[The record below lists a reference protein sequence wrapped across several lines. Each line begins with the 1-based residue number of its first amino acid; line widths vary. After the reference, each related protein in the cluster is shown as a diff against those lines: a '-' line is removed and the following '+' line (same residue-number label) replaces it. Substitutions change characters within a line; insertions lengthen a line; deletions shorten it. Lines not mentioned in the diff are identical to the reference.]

1 MTEHNPRFAAESN
14 FAATEA
20 QFHLTELF
28 YSRTDERGIIKAG
41 NCVFQRVA
49 AYPWEEMLGAPHK
62 LIRHPDMPKG
72 VFHLLWD
79 RIKAGKPTGAYVK
92 NRSKSGRYYWVF
104 ALVSPADGGY
114 ISTRIKPSSELFATV
129 SGLYADLLRREMDDG
144 LSPRDSAEALLAAVR
159 AQGFSSYD
167 TFQSHALATEFE
179 ARATATG
186 QGIDPLQRRFLEMS
200 RAIAQVGVETADLT
214 ESFKVIRTVPMNMRI
229 IASRLEN
236 AGGAISAISVN
247 YSQMLEEMSTWV
259 KTFVDGDACVFAR
272 MRDAILCGQ
281 FLSFATAVEHEMIEC
296 FDTNAALYPDCM
308 DAKVEMAEVAAHRQK
323 FRDETVASLVRVEAE
338 AKRFARSVLDM
349 KRYVTGLSST
359 RMMCK
364 IESAS
369 LSESRKELEGI
380 VEQLDA
386 CQKGIEQRLARMT
399 ELNAVIQTNTAMLR
413 AML

>member
-1 MTEHNPRFAAESN
+1 MTEHTPRFTAESG

-20 QFHLTELF
+20 SFHLTELF
-28 YSRTDERGIIKAG
+28 YSRTDGRGIIKAG

-92 NRSKSGRYYWVF
+92 NRSKSGKYYWVF
-104 ALVSPADGGY
+104 ALVCPAEGGY
-114 ISTRIKPSSELFATV
+114 ISTRLKPSSDLFGTV
-129 SGLYADLLRREMDDG
+129 SALYSDLLRREKEEG
-144 LSPRDSAEALLAAVR
+144 LAPRDSAEALLAAIR
-159 AQGFSSYD
+159 AQGFSNYN
-167 TFQSHALATEFE
+167 TFQSQALAIEFE
-179 ARATATG
+179 A
-186 QGIDPLQRRFLEMS
+186 LQRRFLEMS

-236 AGGAISAISVN
+236 AGAAISAISVN

-281 FLSFATAVEHEMIEC
+281 FLGFASALEHEMMEC
-296 FDTNAALYPDCM
+296 FETDAALYPDSM
-308 DAKVEMAEVAAHRQK
+308 DARSEMAELAAHRQK
-323 FRDETVASLVRVEAE
+323 FLDETVASLVRVEAE

-369 LSESRKELEGI
+369 LKQSRKELEGI

-399 ELNAVIQTNTAMLR
+399 ELNAVIQNNTAMLR

>member
-1 MTEHNPRFAAESN
+1 MTEHNPRFAAETN

-92 NRSKSGRYYWVF
+92 NRSKTGRYYWVF

-129 SGLYADLLRREMDDG
+129 SGLYADLLSREKEDG
-144 LSPRDSAEALLAAVR
+144 LSPRDSAEALLAVIR

-281 FLSFATAVEHEMIEC
+281 FLGFATAVEHEMIEC

-323 FRDETVASLVRVEAE
+323 FLDETVASLVRVEAE

>member
-14 FAATEA
+14 FATTEA

-92 NRSKSGRYYWVF
+92 NRSKTGRYYWVF

-281 FLSFATAVEHEMIEC
+281 FLGFATAVEHEMIEC

-323 FRDETVASLVRVEAE
+323 FLDETVASLVRVEAE

>member
-1 MTEHNPRFAAESN
+1 MTEHTPRFTAESG

-20 QFHLTELF
+20 SFHLTELF
-28 YSRTDERGIIKAG
+28 YSRTDGRGIIKAG

-92 NRSKSGRYYWVF
+92 NRSKSGKYYWVF
-104 ALVSPADGGY
+104 ALVCPAEGGY
-114 ISTRIKPSSELFATV
+114 ISTRLKPSSDLFGTV
-129 SGLYADLLRREMDDG
+129 SALYSDLLRREKEEG
-144 LSPRDSAEALLAAVR
+144 LAPRDSAEALLAAIR
-159 AQGFSSYD
+159 AQGFSNYN
-167 TFQSHALATEFE
+167 TFQSQALAIEFE

-186 QGIDPLQRRFLEMS
+186 QAIEPLQRRFLEMS

-236 AGGAISAISVN
+236 AGAAISAISVN

-281 FLSFATAVEHEMIEC
+281 FLGFASALEHEMMEC
-296 FDTNAALYPDCM
+296 FETDAALYPDSM
-308 DAKVEMAEVAAHRQK
+308 DARSEMAELAAHRQK
-323 FRDETVASLVRVEAE
+323 FLDETVASLVRVEAE

-369 LSESRKELEGI
+369 LKQSRKELEGI

-399 ELNAVIQTNTAMLR
+399 ELNAVIQNNTAMLR

>member
-14 FAATEA
+14 FATTEA

-259 KTFVDGDACVFAR
+259 KTFVDGDTCVFAR

-281 FLSFATAVEHEMIEC
+281 FLGFATAVEHEMIEC

-323 FRDETVASLVRVEAE
+323 FLDETVASLVRVEAE